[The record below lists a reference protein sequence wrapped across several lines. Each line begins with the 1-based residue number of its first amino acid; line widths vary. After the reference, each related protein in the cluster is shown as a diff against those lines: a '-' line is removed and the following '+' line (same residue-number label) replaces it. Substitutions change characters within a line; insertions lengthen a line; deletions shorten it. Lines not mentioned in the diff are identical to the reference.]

1 MFHSKKDVENR
12 VPMIQITDS
21 SVFNIF
27 KDLSGSAGR
36 EQATKTGTE
45 EDDD

>member
-1 MFHSKKDVENR
+1 MFHSKKDVDNR
-12 VPMIQITDS
+12 LPLIHITDS

-27 KDLSGSAGR
+27 KDLTTSAGG
-36 EQATKTGTE
+36 EQVTKTGTE